1 MQLLFA
7 LNVAYFFM
15 HYQLP
20 TAKSVSLYSGLLL
33 VIVNFLGCGMGLIPD
48 VAVQSRHS
56 SAPFALR
63 NGKNSIFAPGGGG
76 CWEWHA
82 N

>member
-15 HYQLP
+15 PYQLP
-20 TAKSVSLYSGLLL
+20 TAKSVSLYSGLIV

-48 VAVQSRHS
+48 VRPCFLCGTEKIQWARKRVHQGSDG
-56 SAPFALR
+56 F
-63 NGKNSIFAPGGGG
+63 N
-76 CWEWHA
+76 
-82 N
+82 

>member
-56 SAPFALR
+56 SAPFGMAHKLVHQ
-63 NGKNSIFAPGGGG
+63 GSDGFNSRIL
-76 CWEWHA
+76 
-82 N
+82 